1 MLLRLFTVFWWLT
14 VLGSLAATYLVIT
27 EPANW
32 LLIEARWSTVANSH
46 NEESSTADLRRCET
60 TNDVNCL
67 VELPG
72 LSVALADFEAQVRQ
86 QWRWIYYS
94 LLSCLLPYVVLTITR
109 WTIVGRW
116 RFGPRW

>member
-46 NEESSTADLRRCET
+46 NEEFQHC
-60 TNDVNCL
+60 
-67 VELPG
+67 
-72 LSVALADFEAQVRQ
+72 
-86 QWRWIYYS
+86 
-94 LLSCLLPYVVLTITR
+94 
-109 WTIVGRW
+109 
-116 RFGPRW
+116 